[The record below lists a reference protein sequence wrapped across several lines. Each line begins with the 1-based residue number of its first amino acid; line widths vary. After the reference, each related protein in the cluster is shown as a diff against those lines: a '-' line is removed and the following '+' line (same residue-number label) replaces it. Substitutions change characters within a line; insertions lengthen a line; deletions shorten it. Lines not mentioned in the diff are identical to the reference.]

1 MKLSLQFFFATAFA
15 ASTTVSAFAPISV
28 SRVASPVTS
37 SAKVA
42 PSSKTELGLFFRK
55 AKATAEAEPITEEE
69 VRSMFS
75 LWNNALATGDS
86 RLVAKRYA
94 EDAVL
99 LPTVSDVPRTDYA
112 LIKDYFDNFLL
123 KKPQGKILDGK
134 IKIGHNWAQVRML
147 CSRSS
152 NSVSWMPHCF
162 PFLTSSEHPNCVSS
176 GRWNLRVHYGS
187 RW

>member
-1 MKLSLQFFFATAFA
+1 MKLSFQLLFATAFA

-28 SRVASPVTS
+28 GRAVSPVTS
-37 SAKVA
+37 SAEFA
-42 PSSKTELGLFFRK
+42 LSSSTELGLFFRK
-55 AKATAEAEPITEEE
+55 AKAAVEAEPITEEE

-134 IKIGHNWAQVRML
+134 IKIGHNWAQVRSTNL

-152 NSVSWMPHCF
+152 NSCSSLHLQCV
-162 PFLTSSEHPNCVSS
+162 FLTSTF
-176 GRWNLRVHYGS
+176 L
-187 RW
+187 